1 MSFAAVVALIA
12 GWESAAPWR
21 RRLHERAEVCRF
33 RRKPATYSDLIAATL
48 PI

>member
-1 MSFAAVVALIA
+1 MEHESPELAFAEYL
-12 GWESAAPWR
+12 PD
-21 RRLHERAEVCRF
+21 CRF

>member
-1 MSFAAVVALIA
+1 MLAQSIT
-12 GWESAAPWR
+12 APYPDPGDGIKGR
-21 RRLHERAEVCRF
+21 PGNCRF

>member
-1 MSFAAVVALIA
+1 MQTIQRQQLSALQSKPTP
-12 GWESAAPWR
+12 G
-21 RRLHERAEVCRF
+21 CRF